1 MISGRMNWRV
11 TLLQPVKIPDGM
23 GGSRSDFQPVGKVWA
38 ELRNVN
44 TKEVPAVGAAAS
56 DLVRQISI
64 RRRADV
70 RRGWRAQIGGRFY
83 DVLNT
88 YDINREATM
97 LVCREVTT

>member
-11 TLLQPVKIPDGM
+11 TLLQPAKIPDGM
-23 GGSRSDFQPVGKVWA
+23 GGSRSDFKPVGKVWA

-44 TKEVPAVGAAAS
+44 TKEVPVAGAAAS

-70 RRGWRAQIGGRFY
+70 RRGWRAQIGGRSY

-97 LVCREVTT
+97 LICREVMT

>member
-1 MISGRMNWRV
+1 MISGRMNSRV

-23 GGSRSDFQPVGKVWA
+23 GGSRSDFQSAGNVWA

-64 RRRADV
+64 RRRTDV
-70 RRGWRAQIGGRFY
+70 RRGWRVQIGGRSY

-97 LVCREVTT
+97 LVCREVIT